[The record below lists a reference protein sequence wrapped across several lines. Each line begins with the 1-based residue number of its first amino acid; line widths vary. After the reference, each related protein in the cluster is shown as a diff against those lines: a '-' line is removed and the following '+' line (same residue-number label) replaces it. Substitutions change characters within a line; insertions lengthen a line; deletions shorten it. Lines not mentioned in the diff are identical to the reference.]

1 MKRSFFGLLAV
12 PLLGVL
18 VSSAS
23 AETIIKIGLGSAGF
37 DGNDVDLTGNVFST
51 MDDGDS
57 ATLGDQNTNVNFVGF
72 LSGRADIPAD
82 VASFTIA
89 DVAISGTATILGNVL
104 VQPTNGGSI
113 SLWDASNTLLLSA
126 SVGGGAIVGSLGSA
140 ATGSFANL
148 TVGNFTGGTL
158 APLLTPNSFSISL
171 AMTDVNGGA
180 GLGQSGGD
188 LLDFTAGATANI
200 SALQVPEPTSMVL
213 CGLSA
218 LGLIGAARSR
228 RS

>member
-1 MKRSFFGLLAV
+1 MKRTFFRLLAL
-12 PLLGVL
+12 PILGVL

-23 AETIIKIGLGSAGF
+23 AETIIKIDLGSAGF

-51 MDDGDS
+51 IDDGNAS
-57 ATLGDQNTNVNFVGF
+57 TLGDQNTNVNFVGF
-72 LSGRADIPAD
+72 LSGRSDIPAD

-89 DVAISGTATILGNVL
+89 DVQISGTATILGNVL
-104 VQPTNGGSI
+104 VQPTAGGSI
-113 SLWDASNTLLLSA
+113 SLWDSSNTLLLSA

-148 TVGNFTGGTL
+148 TVGSFTGGSL
-158 APLLTPNSFSISL
+158 ASLLNPNSFSISL

-180 GLGQSGGD
+180 GLSQSGGE
-188 LLDFTAGATANI
+188 LQDFTAGATANI
-200 SALQVPEPTSMVL
+200 SALQVPEPSSMVL

-218 LGLIGAARSR
+218 MGLIGAVRSR